1 VAALVGEQ
9 PAGVRGPRR
18 QDCAIPYIG
27 GSERQKQYLSRNGGV
42 KGAIE
47 EEAIA
52 T

>member
-9 PAGVRGPRR
+9 PAGVHGPRR
-18 QDCAIPYIG
+18 QNNAIPYIRA
-27 GSERQKQYLSRNGGV
+27 SERRKQYLSRNGGV

-47 EEAIA
+47 EETIA